1 MGNLPTQLPCS
12 IKHTLIMANLLQA
25 TGRLTWLALCE
36 FKGNGKVVSLTQ
48 IGKEM
53 QVVMM
58 ISLSN
63 NQRIF

>member
-1 MGNLPTQLPCS
+1 
-12 IKHTLIMANLLQA
+12 MANLLQA

-36 FKGNGKVVSLTQ
+36 YKGNGKLVSLTQ